1 MTDSK
6 QPQKGVFAMR
16 PEDRPDRESKK
27 VTSLAEHRKAKTKK
41 WSRKPR
47 TTADWITWLVVGI
60 FAVVTLGC
68 VSTAY
73 AAHKDQQGVEEQIAL
88 TEDEIAG
95 EQKAIDT
102 LSQQATLLKD
112 DEYVAKLA
120 RSRYYL
126 SKDGEVIFSVPEDN
140 ASKQA
145 EILNKAYLQN
155 QENNDE

>member
-1 MTDSK
+1 
-6 QPQKGVFAMR
+6 MR

-47 TTADWITWLVVGI
+47 TTADWITWIIVGI

-102 LSQQATLLKD
+102 LSQQASLLKD

-126 SKDGEVIFSVPEDN
+126 SKEGEVIFSVPEDN

>member
-1 MTDSK
+1 
-6 QPQKGVFAMR
+6 MR
-16 PEDRPDRESKK
+16 PEDRLDRGSKK

-41 WSRKPR
+41 WSRKTK
-47 TTADWITWLVVGI
+47 TTADWITWLVVGV

-73 AAHKDQQGVEEQIAL
+73 AAHKDRQAVEEQIAL

-102 LSQQATLLKD
+102 LSQQASLLKD

-126 SKDGEVIFSVPEDN
+126 SKDGEIIFSVPEDN

-145 EILNKAYLQN
+145 EILNKAYLQQN
-155 QENNDE
+155 KENNDE

>member
-1 MTDSK
+1 
-6 QPQKGVFAMR
+6 MR

-47 TTADWITWLVVGI
+47 TIADWITRLIVGI

-102 LSQQATLLKD
+102 LSQQASLLKD

-126 SKDGEVIFSVPEDN
+126 SKEGEVIFSVPEDN

>member
-1 MTDSK
+1 
-6 QPQKGVFAMR
+6 MR
-16 PEDRPDRESKK
+16 PENRPDRESKK

-47 TTADWITWLVVGI
+47 TTADWITRLIVGI

-102 LSQQATLLKD
+102 LSQQASLLKD

>member
-47 TTADWITWLVVGI
+47 TTADWITRLIVGI

>member
-1 MTDSK
+1 
-6 QPQKGVFAMR
+6 MR

-47 TTADWITWLVVGI
+47 TTADWVTWIIVGI

-126 SKDGEVIFSVPEDN
+126 SKDGEIIFSVPEDN

>member
-1 MTDSK
+1 
-6 QPQKGVFAMR
+6 MR
-16 PEDRPDRESKK
+16 PEDCPDRESKK

-47 TTADWITWLVVGI
+47 TTADWITWIIVGI

-102 LSQQATLLKD
+102 LSQQATLLKE

-126 SKDGEVIFSVPEDN
+126 SKDGEIIFSVPEDN

>member
-1 MTDSK
+1 
-6 QPQKGVFAMR
+6 
-16 PEDRPDRESKK
+16 
-27 VTSLAEHRKAKTKK
+27 
-41 WSRKPR
+41 
-47 TTADWITWLVVGI
+47 
-60 FAVVTLGC
+60 
-68 VSTAY
+68 
-73 AAHKDQQGVEEQIAL
+73 
-88 TEDEIAG
+88 
-95 EQKAIDT
+95 QKAIDT
-102 LSQQATLLKD
+102 LSQQASLLKD

>member
-1 MTDSK
+1 
-6 QPQKGVFAMR
+6 MR

-41 WSRKPR
+41 WSRKPK
-47 TTADWITWLVVGI
+47 TTADWITRLIVGI

-102 LSQQATLLKD
+102 LSQQASLLKD

>member
-1 MTDSK
+1 
-6 QPQKGVFAMR
+6 MR

-47 TTADWITWLVVGI
+47 TTADWITWIIVGI

>member
-1 MTDSK
+1 
-6 QPQKGVFAMR
+6 MR

-47 TTADWITWLVVGI
+47 TTADWITRLIVGI

-102 LSQQATLLKD
+102 LSQQASLLKD

-126 SKDGEVIFSVPEDN
+126 SKDGEIIFSVPEDN

>member
-1 MTDSK
+1 
-6 QPQKGVFAMR
+6 MR

-47 TTADWITWLVVGI
+47 TTADWITWVIVGI
-60 FAVVTLGC
+60 FAVVTFCC

-126 SKDGEVIFSVPEDN
+126 SKDGEIIFSVPEDN

>member
-1 MTDSK
+1 
-6 QPQKGVFAMR
+6 MR
-16 PEDRPDRESKK
+16 PKDRKDRESKK

-41 WSRKPR
+41 WSKKTR
-47 TTADWITWLVVGI
+47 TTADWITWIVVGV
-60 FAVVTLGC
+60 FAIVTLGC

-73 AAHKDQQGVEEQIAL
+73 AAHKDQQSVEEQIAL

-102 LSQQATLLKD
+102 LSQQASLLKD

-126 SKDGEVIFSVPEDN
+126 SKDGEIIFSVPEDN

-145 EILNKAYLQN
+145 EILNKAYLQQN
-155 QENNDE
+155 QENEDNNDE

>member
-1 MTDSK
+1 
-6 QPQKGVFAMR
+6 MR

-47 TTADWITWLVVGI
+47 TTADWVTWIIVGI

-102 LSQQATLLKD
+102 LSQQATLLKE

-126 SKDGEVIFSVPEDN
+126 SKDGEIIFSVPEDN

>member
-1 MTDSK
+1 
-6 QPQKGVFAMR
+6 MR

-47 TTADWITWLVVGI
+47 TTADWITWIIVGI

-102 LSQQATLLKD
+102 LTQQASLLKD

>member
-1 MTDSK
+1 
-6 QPQKGVFAMR
+6 MR

-47 TTADWITWLVVGI
+47 TTADWITRLIVGI

-102 LSQQATLLKD
+102 LSQQATLLKE

-126 SKDGEVIFSVPEDN
+126 SKDGEIIFSIPEDN

>member
-1 MTDSK
+1 
-6 QPQKGVFAMR
+6 MR

-47 TTADWITWLVVGI
+47 TTADWITRLIVGI

-126 SKDGEVIFSVPEDN
+126 SKDGEIIFSVPEDN

>member
-1 MTDSK
+1 
-6 QPQKGVFAMR
+6 MR

-47 TTADWITWLVVGI
+47 TTADWITRLIVGI

-102 LSQQATLLKD
+102 LSQQASLLKD

-145 EILNKAYLQN
+145 GILNKAYLQN

>member
-1 MTDSK
+1 
-6 QPQKGVFAMR
+6 MR
-16 PEDRPDRESKK
+16 PKDRPDRESKK

-47 TTADWITWLVVGI
+47 TTADWITRLIVGI

-102 LSQQATLLKD
+102 LTQQASLLKD

-155 QENNDE
+155 QENHDE

>member
-1 MTDSK
+1 
-6 QPQKGVFAMR
+6 MR

-47 TTADWITWLVVGI
+47 TTADWITWIIVGI

-126 SKDGEVIFSVPEDN
+126 SKDGEIIFSVPEDN

-155 QENNDE
+155 QEKNDE

>member
-1 MTDSK
+1 
-6 QPQKGVFAMR
+6 MR

-47 TTADWITWLVVGI
+47 TTADWITRLVVGI

-73 AAHKDQQGVEEQIAL
+73 AAHKDQEGVEEQIAL

-95 EQKAIDT
+95 EQKAIDS

-126 SKDGEVIFSVPEDN
+126 SKDGEIIFSVPEDN

>member
-1 MTDSK
+1 
-6 QPQKGVFAMR
+6 MR

-47 TTADWITWLVVGI
+47 TTADWITWIIVGI

-102 LSQQATLLKD
+102 LSQQATLLKE

>member
-1 MTDSK
+1 
-6 QPQKGVFAMR
+6 MR
-16 PEDRPDRESKK
+16 PENRPDRESKK

-47 TTADWITWLVVGI
+47 TTADWITRLIVGI

-73 AAHKDQQGVEEQIAL
+73 AAHKDQQGIEEQIAL

-102 LSQQATLLKD
+102 LSQQASLLKD

>member
-1 MTDSK
+1 
-6 QPQKGVFAMR
+6 MR

-47 TTADWITWLVVGI
+47 TTADWITRLIIGI

-102 LSQQATLLKD
+102 LSQQASLLKD

>member
-1 MTDSK
+1 
-6 QPQKGVFAMR
+6 MR
-16 PEDRPDRESKK
+16 PKGTSDRDSKK

-41 WSRKPR
+41 WSKKPK

-60 FAVVTLGC
+60 FAIVTLGC

-73 AAHKDQQGVEEQIAL
+73 AAHKDQQGVQEQIAL

-126 SKDGEVIFSVPEDN
+126 SKDGEIIFSVPEDN

-145 EILNKAYLQN
+145 EILNKAYLQQN

>member
-1 MTDSK
+1 
-6 QPQKGVFAMR
+6 MR

-27 VTSLAEHRKAKTKK
+27 VTSLAEHRKVKTKK

-47 TTADWITWLVVGI
+47 TTADWITRLIVGI

-102 LSQQATLLKD
+102 LSQQASLLKD

>member
-1 MTDSK
+1 
-6 QPQKGVFAMR
+6 MR

-47 TTADWITWLVVGI
+47 TTADWITWIIVGI

-68 VSTAY
+68 VSTSY

-95 EQKAIDT
+95 EQKAT
-102 LSQQATLLKD
+102 ATI
-112 DEYVAKLA
+112 VVSAIRRRWFA
-120 RSRYYL
+120 CAIC
-126 SKDGEVIFSVPEDN
+126 V
-140 ASKQA
+140 
-145 EILNKAYLQN
+145 
-155 QENNDE
+155 

>member
-1 MTDSK
+1 
-6 QPQKGVFAMR
+6 MR

-41 WSRKPR
+41 RSRKPR
-47 TTADWITWLVVGI
+47 STADWITWIIVGI

-126 SKDGEVIFSVPEDN
+126 SKDGEIIFSVPEDN

>member
-1 MTDSK
+1 
-6 QPQKGVFAMR
+6 MR

-47 TTADWITWLVVGI
+47 TTADWITRLIVGI

-102 LSQQATLLKD
+102 LSQQASLLKE

-126 SKDGEVIFSVPEDN
+126 SKDGEIIFSVPEDN

>member
-1 MTDSK
+1 
-6 QPQKGVFAMR
+6 MR

-47 TTADWITWLVVGI
+47 TTADWITWVIVGI
-60 FAVVTLGC
+60 FAVVTFCC

-95 EQKAIDT
+95 EQKAIDS

-126 SKDGEVIFSVPEDN
+126 SKDGEIIFSVPEDN

>member
-1 MTDSK
+1 
-6 QPQKGVFAMR
+6 MR
-16 PEDRPDRESKK
+16 PKDRPDRESKK

-47 TTADWITWLVVGI
+47 TTADWITRLIVGI

-102 LSQQATLLKD
+102 LTQQASLLKD

>member
-1 MTDSK
+1 
-6 QPQKGVFAMR
+6 MR

-47 TTADWITWLVVGI
+47 TTADWITWIIVGI
-60 FAVVTLGC
+60 FAIVTLGC

-126 SKDGEVIFSVPEDN
+126 SKDGEIIFSVPEDN

>member
-1 MTDSK
+1 
-6 QPQKGVFAMR
+6 MR

-47 TTADWITWLVVGI
+47 TIADWITRLIVGI

-102 LSQQATLLKD
+102 LSQQASLLKD

-120 RSRYYL
+120 RLRYYL
-126 SKDGEVIFSVPEDN
+126 SKEGEVIFSVPEDN

>member
-1 MTDSK
+1 
-6 QPQKGVFAMR
+6 MR

-47 TTADWITWLVVGI
+47 TTADWITWLIVGI

-102 LSQQATLLKD
+102 LSQQATLLKE

-126 SKDGEVIFSVPEDN
+126 SKDGEIIFSVPEDN

>member
-1 MTDSK
+1 
-6 QPQKGVFAMR
+6 MR

-41 WSRKPR
+41 WSRKLR
-47 TTADWITWLVVGI
+47 TTADWITWIIVGI

-102 LSQQATLLKD
+102 LSQQATLLKE

-126 SKDGEVIFSVPEDN
+126 SKDGEIIFSVPEDN

>member
-1 MTDSK
+1 
-6 QPQKGVFAMR
+6 MR

-47 TTADWITWLVVGI
+47 TTADWITRLIVGI

-102 LSQQATLLKD
+102 LSQQATLLKE

>member
-1 MTDSK
+1 
-6 QPQKGVFAMR
+6 MR

-47 TTADWITWLVVGI
+47 TTADWITWIIVGI

-95 EQKAIDT
+95 EQNAIDT
-102 LSQQATLLKD
+102 LSQQATLLKE

-126 SKDGEVIFSVPEDN
+126 SKDGEIIFSVPEDN

>member
-1 MTDSK
+1 
-6 QPQKGVFAMR
+6 MR

-47 TTADWITWLVVGI
+47 TTADWITRLIVGI

-73 AAHKDQQGVEEQIAL
+73 AAYKDQQGVEEQIAL

-102 LSQQATLLKD
+102 LSQQATLLKE